1 ASRRQWCYL
10 CDLPKTP
17 WALLWDFSEA
27 VCRGCVN
34 YDGADRV
41 ELLIDAARQLKFSHG
56 VLEGRSGGARPAK
69 AGAAPEERRYE
80 PRTPSRPEEE
90 RASPGARG
98 SVAQAPMGQGPGQGQ
113 GQGPLAGPHEL
124 LALSRCGP
132 EAGRRQAPPAAAST
146 SAAAELNEAVCNR
159 VEGWPRQPRPVQDVL
174 AVLSSCVPFAVR
186 FRKEHALVGRV
197 LAFEAGAAPQ
207 PELRVFV
214 EYPAASGLVFCSVP
228 DLVRQMFRD
237 LAKEAGRGGG
247 GLRHLEYE
255 PQAGAWRPLA
265 DLLSEAVRAFKEPP
279 GPDVLPQADA
289 LAGAGHPPKGA
300 ARRRREKGEGV
311 APAWLRLEALP
322 GPPEGTPPVS
332 VLMGG
337 ADGDTPAPSS
347 SYPPA
352 RQPVGSGHSPA
363 AAPPP
368 APASSAQGAP
378 LCCTLCQE
386 HLEDTHFVQCPSV
399 PLHKFCF
406 PCTRAFIRGQD
417 PGAEVYCPS
426 GRRCPLSAA
435 AAPWAFM
442 QGEIATI
449 LGGEGVSVKKE
460 SEP

>member
-1 ASRRQWCYL
+1 ARASMSSGRQAASRRQWCYL

-56 VLEGRSGGARPAK
+56 VL
-69 AGAAPEERRYE
+69 EERRYE

-237 LAKEAGRGGG
+237 LAKV
-247 GLRHLEYE
+247 RHLEYE

-352 RQPVGSGHSPA
+352 RQPVGSGH
-363 AAPPP
+363 
-368 APASSAQGAP
+368 